1 MRAEREFVVEPDYTI
16 KGCILLLTV
25 QYIKTKYIKIMEEL
39 LKRNRRNQEITQLVK
54 KKSSGTFS
62 ATLFY
67 KNFMILLEHTGGKL
81 FFFFNC
87 FPGSTNSITFGRGR
101 LAFFSVQEP
110 CKRKQYSQIYTWS
123 QEEFPL
129 NKIGI
134 NESRGT

>member
-1 MRAEREFVVEPDYTI
+1 MNLKQIQAFIRLAPIPPRKQMSINTKKPL
-16 KGCILLLTV
+16 KLW
-25 QYIKTKYIKIMEEL
+25 TKYIKIMEEL

-110 CKRKQYSQIYTWS
+110 CKRKQYSQIYT
-123 QEEFPL
+123 
-129 NKIGI
+129 
-134 NESRGT
+134 